1 MNSLLNSDV
10 GEQPEPGTKCYGG
23 DLGGN
28 IFPVRQ
34 KGVVTKRPGWVWL
47 ICIVNCGSVCLGMRL
62 FYLIFSGSIPLI
74 PPNSTITAFPLDAIM
89 VAINLTVIAIATVLL
104 FLLRRQCV
112 PLFGARL
119 ILLVLE
125 TIWQG
130 ATKDTLAALPK
141 GGGDLIV
148 MAILLLY
155 HGTLDWAKA
164 REAASA
170 SVRARQIDWY
180 GRMAKGIYDHFE
192 TNADRFLGR
201 REIGIT

>member
-1 MNSLLNSDV
+1 VLEGDDMNSLLNSDV
-10 GEQPEPGTKCYGG
+10 GEQPEPGTKCYGSTV

-47 ICIVNCGSVCLGMRL
+47 ICIVNCCAVCLTMRL

-74 PPNSTITAFPLDAIM
+74 PLDAVM
-89 VAINLTVIAIATVLL
+89 VAINAAIIVIATVFL

-119 ILLVLE
+119 ILWVLE

-130 ATKDTLAALPK
+130 ATKGILAALPK
-141 GGGDLIV
+141 SGGDLIA
-148 MAILLLY
+148 MAILLSVFLY
-155 HGTLDWAKA
+155 
-164 REAASA
+164 S
-170 SVRARQIDWY
+170 
-180 GRMAKGIYDHFE
+180 
-192 TNADRFLGR
+192 R
-201 REIGIT
+201 RLAQRGVLT